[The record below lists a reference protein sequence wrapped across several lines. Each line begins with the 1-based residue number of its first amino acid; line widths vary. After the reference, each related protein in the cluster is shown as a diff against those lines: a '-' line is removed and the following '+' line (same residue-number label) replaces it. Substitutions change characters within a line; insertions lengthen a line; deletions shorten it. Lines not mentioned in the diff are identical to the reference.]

1 MVGKRCASTQG
12 GGFAIT
18 IAYTA
23 CCATAPGLRRA
34 KRLSTS
40 PCATCLC
47 MRHIRVFSFEELL
60 LARRAV
66 SEHPNIP
73 VKFESQRLYPIAPA
87 YSKLRLMRRKPL

>member
-1 MVGKRCASTQG
+1 
-12 GGFAIT
+12 
-18 IAYTA
+18 
-23 CCATAPGLRRA
+23 
-34 KRLSTS
+34 
-40 PCATCLC
+40 